1 MDLRLAGH
9 GALVTGSSSGIGT
22 AIAETLAGEGCD
34 ILVHGRNAAAAAA
47 VAERVTLR
55 GVRSE
60 VVLGDLTEPGVA
72 EQVALTARDFGARI
86 LVNNAGPFA
95 EHDWDSARPADW
107 RAAFEGNVLP
117 TVRVTQ
123 TLLPSLRAHGWGRV
137 ITIGSRA
144 VRTPLPHMV
153 TYSAAKAAV
162 VNMTTSL
169 ARHLAGTGVTANCV
183 SPGVISTPSLH
194 RMFEERAAAAHGPAD
209 EADETDE
216 LGEMGEMGMA
226 DARDVAESGG
236 GRGPVTGSGT
246 PVRSGPGPVA
256 AELVAEYAPIPA
268 GRLGRPQDI
277 AAAVAY
283 LASPLADYVNG
294 IELRVDGGITGTS

>member
-9 GALVTGSSSGIGT
+9 GALVTGSSSGIGAT
-22 AIAETLAGEGCD
+22 IAETLADEGCD
-34 ILVHGRNAAAAAA
+34 VLVHGRDAAAAAA
-47 VAERVTLR
+47 VAERIAAR
-55 GVRSE
+55 GVRAE
-60 VVLGDLTEPGVA
+60 VVLGDLTEPGIA
-72 EQVALTARDFGARI
+72 EQVAVTARDFGARI

-95 EHDWDSARPADW
+95 EHDWESSRPSDW

-123 TLLPSLRAHGWGRV
+123 SLLPSLRTHGWGRV

-144 VRTPLPHMV
+144 VRTPLPNMV

-183 SPGVISTPSLH
+183 SPGVIATPSMH
-194 RMFEERAAAAHGPAD
+194 RMFEERAAEERAASDGHEHGDGAK
-209 EADETDE
+209 
-216 LGEMGEMGMA
+216 G
-226 DARDVAESGG
+226 
-236 GRGPVTGSGT
+236 
-246 PVRSGPGPVA
+246 A
-256 AELVAEYAPIPA
+256 AEAAEAAIVAEYAPNPS
-268 GRLGRPQDI
+268 GRLGRPEDI

-283 LASPLADYVNG
+283 LASPVADYVNG
-294 IELRVDGGITGTS
+294 IELRVDGGITGTP

>member
-1 MDLRLAGH
+1 MDLRLAGQ
-9 GALVTGSSSGIGT
+9 GALVTGSSSGIGAT
-22 AIAETLAGEGCD
+22 IAEMLADEGCEV
-34 ILVHGRNAAAAAA
+34 LVHGRNPGAAAA
-47 VAERVTLR
+47 VAERVAAR
-55 GVRSE
+55 GVRAE

-95 EHDWDSARPADW
+95 EHDWDSSQPSDW

-117 TVRVTQ
+117 TVRVSQ

-183 SPGVISTPSLH
+183 SPGVIVTPSMY
-194 RMFEERAAAAHGPAD
+194 RMIEERAAAEGDEGDEGAGRD
-209 EADETDE
+209 EADI
-216 LGEMGEMGMA
+216 
-226 DARDVAESGG
+226 
-236 GRGPVTGSGT
+236 
-246 PVRSGPGPVA
+246 
-256 AELVAEYAPIPA
+256 VAEYAPNPS

-294 IELRVDGGITGTS
+294 IELRVDGGITGTP

>member
-1 MDLRLAGH
+1 MDLRLAGQ
-9 GALVTGSSSGIGT
+9 GALVTGSSSGIGAT
-22 AIAETLAGEGCD
+22 IAHMLADEGCD
-34 ILVHGRNAAAAAA
+34 VLVHGRDAGAATV
-47 VAERVTLR
+47 VAEQVAAR
-55 GVRSE
+55 GVRAE

-95 EHDWDSARPADW
+95 EQDWESSGPADW

-117 TVRVTQ
+117 TVRVSQ

-144 VRTPLPHMV
+144 VRTPLPNMAA
-153 TYSAAKAAV
+153 YSAAKAAV

-183 SPGVISTPSLH
+183 SPGVIVTPSMA
-194 RMFEERAAAAHGPAD
+194 RMFEERAGAD
-209 EADETDE
+209 E
-216 LGEMGEMGMA
+216 
-226 DARDVAESGG
+226 
-236 GRGPVTGSGT
+236 GSGAGAAD
-246 PVRSGPGPVA
+246 GPDEA
-256 AELVAEYAPIPA
+256 KIVAEYAPNPS
-268 GRLGRPQDI
+268 GRLGRPEDI
-277 AAAVAY
+277 AAAVTY

-294 IELRVDGGITGTS
+294 IELRVDGGITGTP

>member
-1 MDLRLAGH
+1 MDLRLAGQ
-9 GALVTGSSSGIGT
+9 GALVTGSSSGIGAT
-22 AIAETLAGEGCD
+22 IAGMLADEGCD
-34 ILVHGRNAAAAAA
+34 VLVHGRSAGAAAA
-47 VAERVTLR
+47 VAEQVAAR
-55 GVRSE
+55 GVRAE

-95 EHDWDSARPADW
+95 EHDWESSRPADW

-117 TVRVTQ
+117 TVRVSQ

-153 TYSAAKAAV
+153 AYSAAKAAV

-183 SPGVISTPSLH
+183 SPGVIVTPSLS
-194 RMFEERAAAAHGPAD
+194 RMFEERAAGD
-209 EADETDE
+209 EAPGAAPEGGPDE
-216 LGEMGEMGMA
+216 
-226 DARDVAESGG
+226 
-236 GRGPVTGSGT
+236 
-246 PVRSGPGPVA
+246 A
-256 AELVAEYAPIPA
+256 AIVAEYASNPS
-268 GRLGRPQDI
+268 GRLGRPEDI

-283 LASPLADYVNG
+283 LASPLADYING
-294 IELRVDGGITGTS
+294 IELRVDGGITGTP

>member
-9 GALVTGSSSGIGT
+9 GALVTGSSSGIGAT
-22 AIAETLAGEGCD
+22 IAETLADEGCE
-34 ILVHGRNAAAAAA
+34 ILVHGRNAGAAAA
-47 VAERVTLR
+47 VAEQVAAR
-55 GVRSE
+55 GVRAE

-95 EHDWDSARPADW
+95 EQDWESSGPADW

-117 TVRVTQ
+117 TVRVSQ

-144 VRTPLPHMV
+144 VRTPLPHMAA
-153 TYSAAKAAV
+153 YSAAKAAV

-169 ARHLAGTGVTANCV
+169 AGHLAGTGVTANCV
-183 SPGVISTPSLH
+183 SPGVIVTPSMY
-194 RMFEERAAAAHGPAD
+194 RMFEERAAAGEDNGAGPEGGPD
-209 EADETDE
+209 EA
-216 LGEMGEMGMA
+216 GI
-226 DARDVAESGG
+226 
-236 GRGPVTGSGT
+236 
-246 PVRSGPGPVA
+246 
-256 AELVAEYAPIPA
+256 VAEYAPNPS
-268 GRLGRPQDI
+268 GRLGRPEDI

-283 LASPLADYVNG
+283 LASPRADYVNG

>member
-9 GALVTGSSSGIGT
+9 AALVTGSSAGIGAT
-22 AIAETLAGEGCD
+22 IAETLADEGCD
-34 ILVHGRNAAAAAA
+34 VLVHGRNAGAAAA
-47 VAERVTLR
+47 VAEQVAAR
-55 GVRSE
+55 GVRAE

-72 EQVALTARDFGARI
+72 EQVALTARDFGAHI

-95 EHDWDSARPADW
+95 EHDWESSRPSDW

-117 TVRVTQ
+117 TVRVSQ

-144 VRTPLPHMV
+144 VRTPLPNMV

-183 SPGVISTPSLH
+183 SPGVIVTPSVY
-194 RMFEERAAAAHGPAD
+194 RMFEERAAGDDGSQGESAGGPD
-209 EADETDE
+209 EAD
-216 LGEMGEMGMA
+216 
-226 DARDVAESGG
+226 
-236 GRGPVTGSGT
+236 
-246 PVRSGPGPVA
+246 
-256 AELVAEYAPIPA
+256 LVAEYAPNPS
-268 GRLGRPQDI
+268 GRLGRPADI

-294 IELRVDGGITGTS
+294 IELRVDGGITGTP

>member
-9 GALVTGSSSGIGT
+9 GALVTGSSAGIGAT
-22 AIAETLAGEGCD
+22 IAETLADEGCD
-34 ILVHGRNAAAAAA
+34 VLVHGRNAGAAAA
-47 VAERVTLR
+47 VAEQVAAR
-55 GVRSE
+55 GVRAE

-72 EQVALTARDFGARI
+72 EQVALTARDFGAHI

-95 EHDWDSARPADW
+95 EHDWESSRPSDW
-107 RAAFEGNVLP
+107 RTAFEGNVLP
-117 TVRVTQ
+117 TVRVSQ

-144 VRTPLPHMV
+144 VRTPLPHMA
-153 TYSAAKAAV
+153 TFSAAKAAV

-183 SPGVISTPSLH
+183 SPGVIVTPSMY
-194 RMFEERAAAAHGPAD
+194 RMFEERAAEEDGPQDGPD
-209 EADETDE
+209 EAD
-216 LGEMGEMGMA
+216 
-226 DARDVAESGG
+226 
-236 GRGPVTGSGT
+236 
-246 PVRSGPGPVA
+246 
-256 AELVAEYAPIPA
+256 LVKEYAPNPS
-268 GRLGRPQDI
+268 GRLGRPADI

-294 IELRVDGGITGTS
+294 IELRVDGGITGTP

>member
-1 MDLRLAGH
+1 MDLQLAGQ
-9 GALVTGSSSGIGT
+9 GALVTGSSSGIGAT
-22 AIAETLAGEGCD
+22 IAETLADEGCNV
-34 ILVHGRNAAAAAA
+34 LVHGRSAGAAAA
-47 VAERVTLR
+47 VAERVAAR
-55 GVRSE
+55 GVRAE

-72 EQVALTARDFGARI
+72 EQVAVTARDFGAHI

-95 EHDWDSARPADW
+95 EHDWDSSQPSDW

-117 TVRVTQ
+117 TVRVSQ

-144 VRTPLPHMV
+144 VRTPLPNMV

-183 SPGVISTPSLH
+183 SPGVIVTPSMY
-194 RMFEERAAAAHGPAD
+194 RMFEERAAAGGDEGGGRD
-209 EADETDE
+209 EADI
-216 LGEMGEMGMA
+216 
-226 DARDVAESGG
+226 
-236 GRGPVTGSGT
+236 
-246 PVRSGPGPVA
+246 
-256 AELVAEYAPIPA
+256 VAEYAPNPS

-294 IELRVDGGITGTS
+294 IELRVDGGITGTP

>member
-9 GALVTGSSSGIGT
+9 GALVTGSSSGIGAT
-22 AIAETLAGEGCD
+22 IAEMLADEGCEV
-34 ILVHGRNAAAAAA
+34 LVHGRDAGAAAA
-47 VAERVTLR
+47 VAEQVAAR
-55 GVRSE
+55 GVRAE

-95 EHDWDSARPADW
+95 EHDWESARPADW

-117 TVRVTQ
+117 TVRVSQ

-153 TYSAAKAAV
+153 AYSAAKAAV

-183 SPGVISTPSLH
+183 SPGVIATPSMY
-194 RMFEERAAAAHGPAD
+194 RMFEERAAGEEAGAGPEGGPG
-209 EADETDE
+209 EADI
-216 LGEMGEMGMA
+216 
-226 DARDVAESGG
+226 
-236 GRGPVTGSGT
+236 
-246 PVRSGPGPVA
+246 
-256 AELVAEYAPIPA
+256 VAEYAPNPS
-268 GRLGRPQDI
+268 GRLGRPEDI

-283 LASPLADYVNG
+283 LASPLADYING
-294 IELRVDGGITGTS
+294 IELRVDGGITGTP